1 MKVKD
6 VIAECLIRAGKEDF
20 TRNSTLTDEQQKT
33 RNRLLGCFN
42 IAYRE
47 IVSKYLPLVHS
58 EKVEFSNGVLS
69 AKSLE
74 KKILYPIRVQ
84 VGDQRKAFCAGV
96 DKIECDVQGSAI
108 LTYAYMPDADFSIDD
123 EFDDMRLT
131 RSALVNGTLGE
142 YYFQNKVFDLAK
154 NFDTEFRTEM
164 GMLRYK
170 GKNVVIKRRGWR
182 A

>member
-20 TRNSTLTDEQQKT
+20 THNSTLTDEQQKT

-58 EKVEFSNGVLS
+58 EKVEFANGVLS

-123 EFDDMRLT
+123 EFTICALRAPRSSTALWASTIFKTRFSTLRKTST
-131 RSALVNGTLGE
+131 RSSGRRWVCFATR
-142 YYFQNKVFDLAK
+142 AK
-154 NFDTEFRTEM
+154 TS
-164 GMLRYK
+164 
-170 GKNVVIKRRGWR
+170 
-182 A
+182 